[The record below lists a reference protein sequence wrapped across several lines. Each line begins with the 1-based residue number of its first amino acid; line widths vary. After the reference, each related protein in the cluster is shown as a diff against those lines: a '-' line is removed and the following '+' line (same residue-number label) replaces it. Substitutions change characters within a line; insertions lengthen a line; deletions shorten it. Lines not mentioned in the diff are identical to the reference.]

1 VAEESRASDKTSG
14 REIGRPPRLLERVHQ
29 AIRARYYSRRTEE
42 AYVHWIRRFIYF
54 NGKRHPEVLGE
65 AEVTAFLNHLAAD
78 RKVAAA
84 TQNQALSA
92 ILFLYRE
99 VLGRELA
106 WLDGVQ
112 RPTRPPRL
120 PVVLTRGEVERL
132 LAQLTGTHWLI
143 ASLLY
148 GAGLRVM
155 ECLRLRVKDVDLSYR
170 QILVRDGKGEKDRVT
185 MLPGKLVQPVRGHL
199 ERVRLLHARDL
210 KEGYG
215 EAGLPYALA
224 RKYPR
229 AGREWCWQY
238 VFPSKNR
245 SADPED
251 GVIRRH
257 HLYESV
263 PQRAIKQA
271 VRSAGIAKHVSCHAL
286 RHSFATHLLESGSDI
301 RTVQELLGHS
311 DVSTTM
317 IYTHVLNKGARGVAS
332 PLDRLEQLRAEYA
345 LASEAPAQPNTARR
359 CSSRR

>member
-1 VAEESRASDKTSG
+1 MPTESSEFPQQSG
-14 REIGRPPRLLERVHQ
+14 SEIGRPRLLQRVHE
-29 AIRARYYSRRTEE
+29 AIRVRHYSRRTEE
-42 AYVHWIRRFIYF
+42 AYVHWIKRLIYF
-54 NGKRHPEVLGE
+54 HGKRHPETMGE
-65 AEVTAFLNHLAAD
+65 AEVTAFLNHLAVE
-78 RKVAAA
+78 RHVAAA

-99 VLGRELA
+99 VLGRELP

-112 RPTRPPRL
+112 RPSRPARV

-132 LAQLTGTHWLI
+132 LAAMTGTRWLI

-155 ECLRLRVKDVDLSYR
+155 ECLRLRVKDLDLSYR
-170 QILVRDGKGEKDRVT
+170 QVLVRDGKGEKDRVT
-185 MLPGKLVQPVRGHL
+185 MLPEKLVAPVRGHL

-210 KEGYG
+210 REGYG
-215 EAGLPYALA
+215 DVHLPYALA

-229 AGREWCWQY
+229 AGREWYWQY
-238 VFPSKNR
+238 VFPSQHR

-251 GVIRRH
+251 GVVRRH

-263 PQRAIKQA
+263 PQRAIKDA
-271 VRSAGIAKHVSCHAL
+271 ARAAGITKPVSCHTL
-286 RHSFATHLLESGSDI
+286 RHSFATHLLEGGYDI

-317 IYTHVLNKGARGVAS
+317 IYTHVLNKGGRGVKS
-332 PLDRLEQLRAEYA
+332 PLDAGAAGEPPVLKDVAE
-345 LASEAPAQPNTARR
+345 ARYEVVG
-359 CSSRR
+359 SPF